1 MPALHLPDLNVLLV
15 DDDSFMLEF
24 VTSLLRERGIRTIT
38 TASDGNKGIAAY
50 DRARAKPNLVLCD
63 LHMPGQDGFQLME
76 ELARRHYSGGVILI
90 SGQEDRT
97 LRSAKLMAQFHQ
109 LNILGA
115 LPKPVTGEALM
126 GALAGFKA
134 AQAAHAE

>member
-1 MPALHLPDLNVLLV
+1 MPAIHLADLNVLLV

-24 VTSLLRERGIRTIT
+24 VTNLLRERGIRTIT
-38 TASDGNKGIAAY
+38 TASDGSKAIGAF

-109 LNILGA
+109 LNILAA

-126 GALAGFKA
+126 RALAGLGS
-134 AQAAHAE
+134 AHPANA

>member
-1 MPALHLPDLNVLLV
+1 MPALSYSDLNVLMV

-24 VTSLLRERGIRTIT
+24 VTSLLREMGIRTIT
-38 TASDGNKGIAAY
+38 TASDGRKGMAAF

-76 ELARRHYSGGVILI
+76 ELARRSYAGGVILI

-97 LRSAKLMAQFHQ
+97 LRSASLMAQFHQ
-109 LNILGA
+109 LNFLGA
-115 LPKPVTGEALM
+115 LPKPATGEALAR
-126 GALAGFKA
+126 ALAGFGMPR
-134 AQAAHAE
+134 AAHA